1 MPAICGA
8 RRANV
13 LHTVVRSKPVF
24 PLTSLGEVEFTNAT
38 SSRRCVSHGTVW
50 LRHLGKGPGSF
61 ASSQRETGKLGT
73 RTLDL
78 LVRALSSL
86 LRKGAKWEWA
96 NRVCFTKAS
105 RRRRARSGSSVNSPG
120 TFCDIRVAH
129 VLSSVSSSHRNAKP
143 SPETRTSATS
153 ASSGGWSLS
162 SSSSRMAAI
171 SSVRL
176 SANLT

>member
-61 ASSQRETGKLGT
+61 ASSQRETGKLGN

-78 LVRALSSL
+78 LGSL

-105 RRRRARSGSSVNSPG
+105 RRRRARSGSSGNSPG

-129 VLSSVSSSHRNAKP
+129 VLSSVSSSHKNSKP